1 MDGRVVKTG
10 LKENEG
16 GLAARMLKTG
26 YEDLDR
32 VTLERKLVDAE
43 IEIEELEE
51 TIKQLR
57 EEKWKKVETIKHLRQ
72 VLKDTLEDDI
82 LSLR

>member
-1 MDGRVVKTG
+1 
-10 LKENEG
+10 
-16 GLAARMLKTG
+16 MLKTG

-51 TIKQLR
+51 TIKR
-57 EEKWKKVETIKHLRQ
+57 IKEEKWKKVEIIKHLRQ